1 MKDNITLSD
10 CPSQTSGLTI
20 TEPLGT
26 VEWKGDWSTLW
37 NQATV
42 EKNWK
47 RWPRNSRGAF
57 IKKFTYLSRLAMTT
71 NSILL
76 YNGRI
81 LHQNFPAME
90 EMHCIHARAPLVGLV
105 VVAAWA
111 KKSFFAATPKKYSA
125 GVVWL
130 FIAEDFRTWV
140 HMRTCLRMET
150 WMEIKIY
157 ID

>member
-71 NSILL
+71 NSVTFFYTTVVSCTKIFQLWRKCIASMPEHPWLGWLWLRLGQRNPFLL
-76 YNGRI
+76 QHPKNTLLESFDCSLLKTFGHECTCGR
-81 LHQNFPAME
+81 
-90 EMHCIHARAPLVGLV
+90 
-105 VVAAWA
+105 AWEW
-111 KKSFFAATPKKYSA
+111 KH
-125 GVVWL
+125 GW
-130 FIAEDFRTWV
+130 R
-140 HMRTCLRMET
+140 
-150 WMEIKIY
+150 
-157 ID
+157 